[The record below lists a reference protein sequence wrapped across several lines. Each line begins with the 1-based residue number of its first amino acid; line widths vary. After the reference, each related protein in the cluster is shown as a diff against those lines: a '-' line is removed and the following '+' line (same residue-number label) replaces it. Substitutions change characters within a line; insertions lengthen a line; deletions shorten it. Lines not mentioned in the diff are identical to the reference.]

1 MNLAERRER
10 YRRIL
15 EGDRC
20 VYPAMVFDPI
30 SARIAEDLGFE
41 LGMIIPFGSSAT
53 VLGAHDPELLTLSEV
68 AQQIRRICR
77 ASSISLMVSAHEGHG
92 NALNVMRTVEELEN
106 AGVSGLSIM
115 DTAPIGFGGT
125 KERQVR
131 PGVAAPGEAPVQPVI
146 SLEEAVGKMK
156 AALAARQDPSLVILG
171 GTRSSVFGGIPEV
184 IRRVKAYE
192 KVGVDGIHLAQVTSR
207 EGVEAVHAETQLP
220 LLMGHTGGK
229 HLDNAFLAANGVR
242 VASQGNLALLAS
254 VKAVYDTLRTL
265 RDGKSPAELRS
276 TLASPE
282 LLTQVTR
289 QSEYQEWIKSFL
301 N

>member
-1 MNLAERRER
+1 MNVAERRER
-10 YRRIL
+10 YRHIL
-15 EGDRC
+15 AGDRC

-125 KERQVR
+125 KGRQVR

-192 KVGVDGIHLAQVTSR
+192 KMGGGWHPLGPGHISGGSRGSTRRDPATFADGPHRWTTPR
-207 EGVEAVHAETQLP
+207 QLIP
-220 LLMGHTGGK
+220 C
-229 HLDNAFLAANGVR
+229 R
-242 VASQGNLALLAS
+242 
-254 VKAVYDTLRTL
+254 
-265 RDGKSPAELRS
+265 
-276 TLASPE
+276 
-282 LLTQVTR
+282 
-289 QSEYQEWIKSFL
+289 
-301 N
+301 